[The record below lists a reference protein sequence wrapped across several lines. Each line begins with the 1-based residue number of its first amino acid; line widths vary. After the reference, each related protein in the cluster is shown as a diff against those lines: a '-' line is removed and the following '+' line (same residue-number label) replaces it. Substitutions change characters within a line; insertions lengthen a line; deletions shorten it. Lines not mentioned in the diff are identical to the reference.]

1 MQSLRDALPVV
12 VQAVTASIADAGQSI
27 SRSELQS
34 ALKCL
39 EAWMSHLRG
48 KYVPYRLLPATSIL
62 MTNRSVISR
71 Y

>member
-1 MQSLRDALPVV
+1 MQSVRDALPIV

-48 KYVPYRLLPATSIL
+48 KYVPSCLLGYFSPR
-62 MTNRSVISR
+62 RSS
-71 Y
+71 